1 MDADWLSCGM
11 TGSFLMN
18 EAVDPTPADDDEDDA
33 EEVDDDASLRT
44 LGENDEKLGGL
55 ALFRCG

>member
-1 MDADWLSCGM
+1 M

-44 LGENDEKLGGL
+44 LGENGKL
-55 ALFRCG
+55 CIC